1 LGVSLYYVAV
11 LVFGMRLFNNLSII
25 RRYIISNIM
34 NKKRKN

>member
-1 LGVSLYYVAV
+1 AV